1 MMLHSWGKLS
11 SHKEELNVKSLLTK
25 EIGLDTLLSSLPCG
39 GVCSV
44 YEEGAIPFVDEP
56 LYAMLNDALLDILEA
71 EEWAVQPSKM
81 ECWMHLLFP
90 EDENLLKQTYT
101 EVMHTGEPKEVMCN
115 IHLNQYKVVKAS
127 IVVTRLN
134 VSNGHCT
141 LLTTIPNPNSIY
153 TNDRHAA
160 LRVQLDPM
168 TGLFNKVAMEQ
179 IVKKR
184 METNSLEP
192 FFMGVID
199 VDNFKNVNDMLGH
212 LFGDEVI
219 QDVAN
224 VISSQAP
231 QGSFVG
237 RVGGDE
243 FLVYADQCSE
253 TEFVDYLHSLC
264 NSAKYEYVCDEGI
277 VSATCSIGYVEGQMS
292 SDFEYEEYFHDADI
306 AMYYAK
312 QKGKAQF
319 YKYDSKMRLKRR
331 ASDNTVSDG
340 LNQMR
345 DKQYDAEFVATAYG
359 LLSDSKRI
367 GTSIEMLLRKIGER
381 FNLKSLRVFEWIPE
395 ASGYQVHFGWSKV
408 QRKNFYTSAELMRD
422 KWITKMNSEQAVLT
436 VNDYSKIRKNT
447 QEQLFQVVDNAFVVT
462 NLMHNVEIH
471 GFICFESHEQKKD
484 WTSFEIATF
493 EALTKA
499 IATFIFLDKEKQ
511 KDRKMIEQISMTDEV
526 TGLLKKNVFENTVS
540 EYLKYR
546 STDRIYGLLYLDI
559 CKFSLVNE
567 RFGYEDGNKVLKIL
581 ADQLSDHPFVKY
593 ASRSH
598 SDCFVLLVEGD
609 DKGVMM
615 ADLEH
620 MITESLSKLSI
631 QHHSHI
637 LQLKAGFYFIQ
648 DHETNIEVMIENAN
662 LARKQVFSEDDKFI
676 QIYREDFRDRRNKTI
691 QINAEFF
698 DKLGKDELMLYF
710 QPVFRGEMRHCESVE
725 AYIYW
730 TNDEGYLRS
739 PKDFIPALEKNGNME
754 KLDYTVYEMVLK
766 QLSDCEKNGTHLMKV
781 SVNFSISSCERYGF
795 STRIQ
800 RMARQYQVNPSLIQ
814 IELSMKDLKDISDVM
829 EEELINLSKQGFSIA
844 VDHFDTGFDMIKI
857 LDRPWLDMVKL
868 DRKLF
873 DKSNNWKVQSW
884 YMNQLKSMIQDQNK
898 VVVIGVETNDQL
910 LQTHEMGF
918 ENVQGFVYEKAIP
931 ADLFFTK
938 YLEKERVI

>member
-1 MMLHSWGKLS
+1 MLHSWGKLS
-11 SHKEELNVKSLLTK
+11 NHEEELNVKSLLTK

-39 GVCSV
+39 AVCSV
-44 YEEGAIPFVDEP
+44 YENGSIPFVDEP
-56 LYAMLNDALLDILEA
+56 LYSILNDALLDIFEA
-71 EEWAVQPSKM
+71 EEGTIKSSKM
-81 ECWMHLLFP
+81 GQWIHLLFP
-90 EDENLLKQTYT
+90 EDEHLLKQSYAD
-101 EVMHTGEPKEVMCN
+101 VMQTGETKEILCN

-127 IVVTRLN
+127 IVVSRLSSTN
-134 VSNGHCT
+134 DQYT

-184 METNSLEP
+184 METNSLAP

-224 VISSQAP
+224 VISKQAP

-253 TEFVDYLHSLC
+253 EEFVTYLHSLC

-292 SDFEYEEYFHDADI
+292 TDFEYEEYFHNADI

-340 LNQMR
+340 LTQLR
-345 DKQYDAEFVATAYG
+345 EKQYDAEFVATAYG

-381 FNLKSLRVFEWIPE
+381 FGLKSLRVFEWIPDVE
-395 ASGYQVHFGWSKV
+395 EYQVHFGWSKV
-408 QRKNFYTSAELMRD
+408 QRKNYYTSEELMRS
-422 KWITKMNSEQAVLT
+422 KWIAQMNSEQSILV
-436 VNDYSKIRKNT
+436 VSDYTRMRKQI
-447 QEQLFQVVDNAFVVT
+447 QEQLFQVVDNAFVAT

-471 GFICFESHEQKKD
+471 GFICFESHEQKKE
-484 WTSFEIATF
+484 WSSFEIATF

-511 KDRKMIEQISMTDEV
+511 KDRRIIEKISMTDEV
-526 TGLLKKNVFENTVS
+526 TGLLKKTVFENTVKD
-540 EYLKYR
+540 YLNYR
-546 STDRIYGLLYLDI
+546 SADRIYGMLYLDI

-567 RFGYEDGNKVLKIL
+567 RFGYEDGNRVLKVL
-581 ADQLSDHPFVKY
+581 AEQLSSHSFVKY

-598 SDCFVLLVEGD
+598 SDCFVLLVEGEEE
-609 DKGVMM
+609 GILM
-615 ADLEH
+615 ANLER
-620 MITESLSKLSI
+620 MLTESLSKLSI

-637 LQLKAGFYFIQ
+637 LQLKAGVYFMKDYDSDI
-648 DHETNIEVMIENAN
+648 ETMIENAN
-662 LARKQVFSEDDKFI
+662 LARKHVFSEDNKVI
-676 QIYREDFRDRRNKTI
+676 QIYKENFRDTRNKTI
-691 QINAEFF
+691 QLTAEFF
-698 DKLGKDELMLYF
+698 EMLGKDELLLYF
-710 QPVFRGEMRHCESVE
+710 QPVFRGEMRQCESVE
-725 AYIYW
+725 AYAYW
-730 TNDEGYLRS
+730 MNEEGTLRC
-739 PKDFIPALEKNGNME
+739 PKDFIPALEKSGNME
-754 KLDYTVYEMVLK
+754 KLDYTVFEMVLK
-766 QLSDCEKNGTHLMKV
+766 QLNRCEKKGMHLTKV

-795 STRIQ
+795 STRVQ
-800 RMARQYQVNPSLIQ
+800 RMARQYQVDPTLIQ
-814 IELSMKDLKDISDVM
+814 IELSMKDLIDISDIM
-829 EEELINLSKQGFSIA
+829 ERELISLSKQGFSIV

-873 DKSNNWKVQSW
+873 DKSNNWDVQSW
-884 YMNQLKSMIQDQNK
+884 YMNQLKAMIQDQNK
-898 VVVIGVETNDQL
+898 VVVIGVETNEQL
-910 LQTHEMGF
+910 LQIHEMGF

>member
-1 MMLHSWGKLS
+1 MLHGWGKLS
-11 SHKEELNVKSLLTK
+11 NHEEELNVKSLLNI

-39 GVCSV
+39 AVCSI
-44 YEEGAIPFVDEP
+44 YEKDAIPFVDEP
-56 LYAMLNDALLDILEA
+56 LYAMLNGALLEILEA
-71 EEWAVQPSKM
+71 EEWAIQPSKM

-90 EDENLLKQTYT
+90 EDESLLKQTYID
-101 EVMHTGEPKEVMCN
+101 VMQTGETKEIACN
-115 IHLNQYKVVKAS
+115 IHLNQYKVVRAS
-127 IVVTRLN
+127 IVISRLN
-134 VSNGHCT
+134 VSNGQCT

-153 TNDRHAA
+153 TNDRQAA

-184 METNSLEP
+184 METNSFAP

-224 VISSQAP
+224 VISNQAP
-231 QGSFVG
+231 QGSFIG

-253 TEFVDYLHSLC
+253 EEFVDYLHSLC

-292 SDFEYEEYFHDADI
+292 TAFKYEEYFHDADI

-331 ASDNTVSDG
+331 ASDNAVSDG
-340 LNQMR
+340 MKQMR

-381 FNLKSLRVFEWIPE
+381 FGLKSLRVFEWLPDLE
-395 ASGYQVHFGWSKV
+395 GYQVHFGWSKV
-408 QRKNFYTSAELMRD
+408 QRKNFYTSEELMRN
-422 KWITKMNSEQAVLT
+422 KWISKMNSEQSVLV
-436 VNDYSKIRKNT
+436 VNDYRKMRKQT
-447 QEQLFQVVDNAFVVT
+447 QEQLFQVVDHAFVAT

-471 GFICFESHEQKKD
+471 GFICFESHEQKKE
-484 WTSFEIATF
+484 WTSFEVTTF

-511 KDRKMIEQISMTDEV
+511 KDRKIIEQISMTDEI
-526 TGLLKKNVFENTVS
+526 TGLLKKTVFESTVRD
-540 EYLKYR
+540 YLNVR
-546 STDRIYGLLYLDI
+546 NLDRICGMFYLDI

-567 RFGYEDGNKVLKIL
+567 RFGYENGNKGLKIL
-581 ADQLSDHPFVKY
+581 ADQLSKYPFIKY

-598 SDCFVLLVEGD
+598 SDCFLLLVEGE
-609 DKGVMM
+609 DKGALM
-615 ADLEH
+615 ADLEQ
-620 MITESLSKLSI
+620 MMTESLSKLSS
-631 QHHSHI
+631 QYHSHI

-648 DHETNIEVMIENAN
+648 NHETNIETMIENAN
-662 LARKQVFSEDDKFI
+662 LARKYVFSEDDKFI
-676 QIYREDFRDRRNKTI
+676 QIYKEDFRDTRNKTI
-691 QINAEFF
+691 QLNAEFF

-710 QPVFRGEMRHCESVE
+710 QPVFRGEKRHCESVE
-725 AYIYW
+725 AYAYW
-730 TNDEGYLRS
+730 TNEEGYLRC
-739 PKDFIPALEKNGNME
+739 PKDFIPALEKSGNME

-766 QLSDCEKNGTHLMKV
+766 QLKKCEKNGTHLIKV

-800 RMARQYQVNPSLIQ
+800 RMARQYQVDPNLIQ
-814 IELSMKDLKDISDVM
+814 IELSMKDLKNCSDVM
-829 EEELINLSKQGFSIA
+829 EEELMSLKMQGFSII
-844 VDHFDTGFDMIKI
+844 VDHFETGFDMIKI

-868 DRKLF
+868 DQKLF
-873 DKSNNWKVQSW
+873 DKTNNWNVQSW
-884 YMNQLKSMIQDQNK
+884 YMNQLKDMIQDQDK
-898 VVVIGVETNDQL
+898 VVVIGVETKEQL
-910 LQTHEMGF
+910 SQIHELGF

-931 ADLFFTK
+931 ADLFFAK
-938 YLEKERVI
+938 YLDKERVI

>member
-1 MMLHSWGKLS
+1 MLHSWGKLS
-11 SHKEELNVKSLLTK
+11 NHEEELNVKSLLTK
-25 EIGLDTLLSSLPCG
+25 EVGLDTLLSSLPCG
-39 GVCSV
+39 AVCSV
-44 YEEGAIPFVDEP
+44 YENGAIPFVDEP
-56 LYAMLNDALLDILEA
+56 LYSILNDALLDIFEA
-71 EEWAVQPSKM
+71 EEGTIKSSKM
-81 ECWMHLLFP
+81 GQWIHLLFP
-90 EDENLLKQTYT
+90 EDEHLLKQSYAD
-101 EVMHTGEPKEVMCN
+101 VMQTGETKEILCN

-127 IVVTRLN
+127 IVVSRLSSTN
-134 VSNGHCT
+134 DQYT

-184 METNSLEP
+184 METNSLAT

-231 QGSFVG
+231 QGSFIG

-243 FLVYADQCSE
+243 FLVYADQC
-253 TEFVDYLHSLC
+253 TEEDFVEYLHSLC
-264 NSAKYEYVCDEGI
+264 TSAKYEYVCDEGI

-292 SDFEYEEYFHDADI
+292 TDFEYEEYFHNADI

-381 FNLKSLRVFEWIPE
+381 FSLKSLRVFEWIPE
-395 ASGYQVHFGWSKV
+395 ADGYQVHFGWSKV
-408 QRKNFYTSAELMRD
+408 QRKNFYKSDELMRS
-422 KWITKMNSEQAVLT
+422 KWIARMYSEQSVIA
-436 VNDYSKIRKNT
+436 VNDYGQIRKHT
-447 QEQLFQVVDNAFVVT
+447 QEQLFQVVDNAFVAT

-484 WTSFEIATF
+484 WTAFEIATF

-511 KDRKMIEQISMTDEV
+511 KDRKIIEQISKTDEI
-526 TGLLKKNVFENTVS
+526 TGLLKKNVFENSVK
-540 EYLKYR
+540 EFLKYK
-546 STDRIYGLLYLDI
+546 SASRIYGMLYLDI

-567 RFGYEDGNKVLKIL
+567 RFGYENGNKVLKKL
-581 ADQLSDHPFVKY
+581 AEQLTDYSFVKY

-598 SDCFVLLVEGD
+598 SDCFVLLVEGE
-609 DKGVMM
+609 DKDTMM
-615 ADLEH
+615 TELEA
-620 MITESLSKLSI
+620 MISESLSKLSVL
-631 QHHSHI
+631 HHSHI
-637 LQLKAGFYFIQ
+637 LQLKAGIYFIK
-648 DHETNIEVMIENAN
+648 DHTTSVETMIENAN
-662 LARKQVFSEDDKFI
+662 LARMHVFSEDDKFI
-676 QIYREDFRDRRNKTI
+676 QIYKEDFRDTRNKTI

-698 DKLGKDELMLYF
+698 DKLGKNELMLYF
-710 QPVFRGEMRHCESVE
+710 QPVFRGEMNHCESVE
-725 AYIYW
+725 AYAYW
-730 TNDEGYLRS
+730 TNEEGTLRS
-739 PKDFIPALEKNGNME
+739 PKDFIPALEKSGNME
-754 KLDYTVYEMVLK
+754 KLDYAVYEMVLK
-766 QLSDCEKNGTHLMKV
+766 QLNDCAKNGMHLMKV
-781 SVNFSISSCERYGF
+781 GVNFSISSCERYGF
-795 STRIQ
+795 STRIR
-800 RMARQYQVNPSLIQ
+800 RMARQYQVDPSFIQ
-814 IELSMKDLKDISDVM
+814 IELSMKDLKDSSDVM
-829 EEELINLSKQGFSIA
+829 ENELMNLSRQGFSIV
-844 VDHFDTGFDMIKI
+844 VDHFETGFDMIKI

-873 DKSNNWKVQSW
+873 DKSNNRKVQSW
-884 YMNQLKSMIQDQNK
+884 YMSQLKAMIQDQDK
-898 VVVIGVETNDQL
+898 VVVIGVETSDQL
-910 LQTHEMGF
+910 LQIHEMGF
-918 ENVQGFVYEKAIP
+918 ENIQGFVYEKAIP
-931 ADLFFTK
+931 AELFFTK
-938 YLEKERVI
+938 YLEKESVI